1 VNAHLNYVTATGID
15 VWNDDPEHVIDVI
28 PDFTKPDIEDQWN
41 QARQLEDAMVAE
53 IFDSSVCA
61 CCGHRFP
68 HSDMQIGLTDTTYP
82 NILEILISCETEK
95 IKRPSRIRL
104 STSLNDYVIHDSY
117 IGKSVFDICNLCHKS
132 LSKAEPK
139 LPEMCL
145 KTYDIGPWPSILF
158 ENDVSLTLFKRPT
171 FAERIVMSPLMHTK
185 YLTTGY
191 HVSGEKYTPEG
202 QLSGHITAFPKPL
215 PATIKEALEEHF
227 PLSIS
232 QLESIIQIV
241 LITAT
246 SDEEAREKA
255 KSIEGMQISAF
266 WLDLWCKH
274 LVEVW
279 RDSNIE
285 DLTVSMNFYLLY

>member
-1 VNAHLNYVTATGID
+1 
-15 VWNDDPEHVIDVI
+15 
-28 PDFTKPDIEDQWN
+28 
-41 QARQLEDAMVAE
+41 MVAE
-53 IFDSSVCA
+53 IFDASVCA
-61 CCGHRFP
+61 CCGHRCP
-68 HSDMQIGLTDTTYP
+68 HNDMQIGLTDTNDL
-82 NILEILISCETEK
+82 NILEILISCEAEK

-104 STSLNDYVIHDSY
+104 STSSNNYVIRDSY
-117 IGKSVFDICNLCHKS
+117 IGKSAFDIHNLCHKS

-139 LPEMCL
+139 LPEMIL
-145 KTYDIGPWPSILF
+145 KTYDVGPWPSVLF
-158 ENDVSLTLFKRPT
+158 ESDVSLTLFKRPT

-185 YLTTGY
+185 YLTVGY
-191 HVSGEKYTPEG
+191 HVSGEKYAPQG
-202 QLSGHITAFPKPL
+202 PLSGHITAFHKPL
-215 PATIKEALEEHF
+215 PGTIKEALEEHF

-246 SDEEAREKA
+246 SDVEARETA

-279 RDSNIE
+279 RDSYIE
-285 DLTVSMNFYLLY
+285 DLTVSMSFDLLD